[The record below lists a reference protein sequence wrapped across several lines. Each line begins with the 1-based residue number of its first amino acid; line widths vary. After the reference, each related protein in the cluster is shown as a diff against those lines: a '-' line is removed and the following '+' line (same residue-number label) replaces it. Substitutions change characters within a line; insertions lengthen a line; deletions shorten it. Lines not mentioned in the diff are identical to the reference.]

1 MNDRYFRYS
10 IISNNDKAS
19 PAFIADVQ
27 PPAGFLIRLRHPALP
42 TGVKTGKSW
51 QKKWS
56 GKDQHPAI
64 LMKVNALHQITH
76 LSSIFLIVG
85 GLGIR

>member
-1 MNDRYFRYS
+1 LHKG
-10 IISNNDKAS
+10 I
-19 PAFIADVQ
+19 PLFI
-27 PPAGFLIRLRHPALP
+27 GFLIRLRHPALP

-85 GLGIR
+85 GLGIRQEVEHQG

>member
-1 MNDRYFRYS
+1 MTVAPDIPSFPIRQG
-10 IISNNDKAS
+10 ISCF
-19 PAFIADVQ
+19 FIPDVQ

-42 TGVKTGKSW
+42 TGVKAGKSW
-51 QKKWS
+51 QKKWT